1 MKRLYIIGGTMG
13 AGKTTLCGIMR
24 DTLDK
29 SVFLDG
35 DWCWDM
41 HPFVVNEETQR
52 MVISN
57 ICFLINGFLRCSAF
71 ENVIFCWVMHRQQII
86 DSILSALELDGVEVI
101 NVSLICSEES
111 LRRRLE
117 KDVANGLREPDVI
130 ERSVE
135 RLPLYE
141 ALDTVK
147 LDVSNISAAEAA
159 KLIIGM

>member
-130 ERSVE
+130 GRSVE

-159 KLIIGM
+159 KTIIGM

>member
-130 ERSVE
+130 GRSVE

-141 ALDTVK
+141 ALETVK

-159 KLIIGM
+159 KTIIGM

>member
-101 NVSLICSEES
+101 NVSLICGEES
-111 LRRRLE
+111 LRHRLE

-130 ERSVE
+130 GRSVE

>member
-1 MKRLYIIGGTMG
+1 MKRLFIIGGTMG
-13 AGKTTLCGIMR
+13 AGKTTICGIMR
-24 DTLDK
+24 DALDK

-35 DWCWDM
+35 DRCWDM

-101 NVSLICSEES
+101 NVSLICGEES
-111 LRRRLE
+111 LRHRLE

-130 ERSVE
+130 GRSVE

>member
-159 KLIIGM
+159 KTIIGM